1 MSNCES
7 CNVVLFEKT
16 AIHLADV
23 DVCKKCYE
31 ELKTE
36 KGHLYG
42 EAFNLMTYEC
52 EKCLK
57 KEVLWNSRDG
67 VTPFIIR
74 CRHCQGEA
82 KHINWSGDLYAP
94 KHLPKRGDRVFLTMP
109 SAINI
114 ILNKSMVAERWEHG
128 EYPMKERFETQE
140 EALEVMA
147 GDAQK
152 GEPLVYQIP

>member
-7 CNVVLFEKT
+7 CNKELSEEAAV
-16 AIHLADV
+16 HLADV
-23 DVCKKCYE
+23 DLCKKCYE
-31 ELKTE
+31 EMKTE
-36 KGHLYG
+36 NGDIHG

-52 EKCLK
+52 EKCFK

-67 VTPFIIR
+67 VTPFIIG
-74 CRHCQGEA
+74 CRHCDGSA
-82 KHINWSGDLYAP
+82 LHVNWSGDLYAP

-109 SAINI
+109 PEINI
-114 ILNKSMVAERWEHG
+114 ILNKAKVAECWEQG

-140 EALEVMA
+140 EALEVML

-152 GEPLVYQIP
+152 GEPFVYQIP